1 MNQERG
7 FAMKQEHKESLR
19 AWATLVVS
27 AGALMASCLRQPLA
41 WTLRAAVQD
50 VLHDEFAKYGAL
62 SDLEVGREKRL
73 VSETDTLTRME
84 HEMELV
90 REHAAA
96 AETTHKLLLD
106 MRNSVNSL
114 DSKLDRLAPASRQ
127 AEKPSGKLGGH

>member
-1 MNQERG
+1 
-7 FAMKQEHKESLR
+7 MKQEHKESLR

-27 AGALMASCLRQPLA
+27 AGALMVSCLRQPLA

-62 SDLEVGREKRL
+62 SDLEIGREKRL

-84 HEMELV
+84 HEMELG

-127 AEKPSGKLGGH
+127 AEKPSGELGGH